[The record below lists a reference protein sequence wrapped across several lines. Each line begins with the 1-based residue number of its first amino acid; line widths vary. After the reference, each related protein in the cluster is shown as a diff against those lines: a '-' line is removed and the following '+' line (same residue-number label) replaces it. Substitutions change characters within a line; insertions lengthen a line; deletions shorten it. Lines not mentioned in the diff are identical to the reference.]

1 MPKQPMFPTDEEK
14 SRFRQ
19 LGYELD
25 SHGRPLHPWRDRL
38 PHLAEGKGFFYHWGP
53 NYTVDPVVISQT
65 TTPRLLLIQRGDTG
79 RWAFPGGFLETN
91 EDIHTAGLRELQ
103 EETGLAQVD
112 SSGRVV
118 YTGVVNDRRA
128 TLHAWPETSAILWR
142 THTAYPVQAGDDA
155 EHAEWVPLCHAR
167 TLLADSSHGDI
178 LAEAIK
184 THGSLHEK
192 VEYYADQSI
201 IRDAQG
207 GHMAYS
213 RVIISPPEGVPIFV
227 KHHNKNTITD
237 DIRADHLRRYLK
249 KEYAVYKHLE
259 THGVPVP
266 NDVMLIDDHTLLME
280 ALDPNSGWYWRA
292 PGASHK
298 REAYIEDILRSLT
311 TVASTPPVDTADIAS
326 SYTTLHQE
334 GWNVYPDHQQ
344 MIREKLAASQIDGSN
359 ELIAALDT
367 IYARYSAQH
376 PPELTAF
383 CHHDFRQS
391 NVAWHPAHG
400 TKIVDWS
407 WADRGPRLADT
418 TSFLIDLYKSGHEI
432 SRYQE
437 YVDEYHALVL
447 IGFWLEHS
455 IWPPA
460 PSNHLVREQQLASAI
475 AAFRLLEEIRQTSVP
490 EKTAS

>member
-1 MPKQPMFPTDEEK
+1 
-14 SRFRQ
+14 
-19 LGYELD
+19 
-25 SHGRPLHPWRDRL
+25 
-38 PHLAEGKGFFYHWGP
+38 
-53 NYTVDPVVISQT
+53 
-65 TTPRLLLIQRGDTG
+65 
-79 RWAFPGGFLETN
+79 
-91 EDIHTAGLRELQ
+91 
-103 EETGLAQVD
+103 
-112 SSGRVV
+112 
-118 YTGVVNDRRA
+118 
-128 TLHAWPETSAILWR
+128 
-142 THTAYPVQAGDDA
+142 
-155 EHAEWVPLCHAR
+155 
-167 TLLADSSHGDI
+167 
-178 LAEAIK
+178 
-184 THGSLHEK
+184 
-192 VEYYADQSI
+192 
-201 IRDAQG
+201 
-207 GHMAYS
+207 
-213 RVIISPPEGVPIFV
+213 
-227 KHHNKNTITD
+227 
-237 DIRADHLRRYLK
+237 
-249 KEYAVYKHLE
+249 
-259 THGVPVP
+259 
-266 NDVMLIDDHTLLME
+266 ME

-292 PGASHK
+292 PGAPHK